1 MDELE
6 VLQHYCYQAS
16 QGLEVEANAKEALT
30 KCFEAANRFDYVKA
44 LAQIKDE
51 AYLSFI
57 YKAFIAVGC
66 KVKLGFLKKRL
77 IEHAIIQSNLLVL
90 RMFFT
95 DGVYRSLCPVDTHVV
110 GAYTLTTIEGVSAKP
125 LERSFSVD
133 SMHSHRITY
142 SQSATAY
149 YKLQY
154 ASKLTQEQQAIV
166 SFLTEKVD
174 PLSRQ
179 RVQVS
184 KSEGDV
190 LAQPLTRSVSDNA
203 LHHEVKLVM
212 ETQTLFLPFW
222 FAEQKS
228 LNADETS
235 AHAST
240 SMQPAV
246 LPPPLVAPK
255 PVRAVE
261 PLRPAT
267 PPRISLLA
275 TDIPSPGPKS
285 PSLFTSTDS
294 PTYRPGSPFCGA
306 SSPLISTPPASPFRQ
321 VY

>member
-16 QGLEVEANAKEALT
+16 QGLEIEANAKEALT
-30 KCFEAANRFDYVKA
+30 KCFEDVNRFNYVKA

-57 YKAFIAVGC
+57 YKAFMAVGC

-90 RMFFT
+90 QVFFK
-95 DGVYRSLCPVDTHVV
+95 DGAYRSLCPVDTHVA
-110 GAYTLTTIEGVSAKP
+110 GTYTLSTIDDTSVKP

-133 SMHSHRITY
+133 SVYSRRITY

-166 SFLTEKVD
+166 SFLAEKVD

-190 LAQPLTRSVSDNA
+190 LAQPLARSVSDNT
-203 LHHEVKLVM
+203 LHHEVKLVT
-212 ETQTLFLPFW
+212 ETQTLFLPSW

-228 LNADETS
+228 LNVDETS

-240 SMQPAV
+240 SMQPAA
-246 LPPPLVAPK
+246 LPPPLLAPK
-255 PVRAVE
+255 PVRAAE
-261 PLRPAT
+261 PLCPAT
-267 PPRISLLA
+267 PPRISLLV
-275 TDIPSPGPKS
+275 TDIPNSRPKS

-294 PTYRPGSPFCGA
+294 PTYRLGSPFCGS
-306 SSPLISTPPASPFRQ
+306 SSPLILTPPASPFRQ